1 MKPSKKYLHDD
12 NSSSATT
19 STSYWNN
26 LNIIK
31 WNRESIVKT
40 VNYIDKRL
48 LIRIIAACFMIAL
61 IAIIVSSSPSPSKSS
76 SIQHINNNINTS
88 IINDTENAEQRQ
100 RLLININKATNNIS
114 NDSIIDTSTRISII
128 EVTVPS
134 QQPPLITTNNN
145 IIASQNSDYS
155 KKSND
160 EVTLTKNY
168 VSLIMQFIAIHSTD
182 VNYRNCFSSLI

>member
-26 LNIIK
+26 INIIK

-40 VNYIDKRL
+40 VNYIDRRL

-61 IAIIVSSSPSPSKSS
+61 IALIVSSSPSSS
-76 SIQHINNNINTS
+76 SSTIHPINNNFNKS
-88 IINDTENAEQRQ
+88 IVNDTENAEQRQ
-100 RLLININKATNNIS
+100 RLLININNIS

-128 EVTVPS
+128 EVTASS
-134 QQPPLITTNNN
+134 QQSPLITTNNN
-145 IIASQNSDYS
+145 IIAPQNSDYS

-160 EVTLTKNY
+160 EVTLTKDY

-182 VNYRNCFSSLI
+182 VNY